1 MSNKILGVDIGL
13 QGAFSL
19 YVDGKF
25 ERVIDMP
32 CVEVIRGGKKKN
44 HISAQGVAAAIKELN
59 PTHAIVEKVGA
70 MPNQGVTSMFAFGRA
85 AGIIEGALAALNVP
99 VTYVTPQA
107 WMKATQC
114 GKGKDAIRHRCME
127 LHPEHQQLFAR
138 VKDSGR
144 ADATMMAY
152 YGNKL

>member
-1 MSNKILGVDIGL
+1 MIRCLGVDIGAN
-13 QGAFSL
+13 GAFSL

-85 AGIIEGALAALNVP
+85 AGLIEGALAALSVP
-99 VTYVTPQA
+99 ITFVTPQA

-144 ADATMMAY
+144 SDATMIAY
-152 YGNKL
+152 YGTKL

>member
-1 MSNKILGVDIGL
+1 MSNRILGVDIGIN
-13 QGAFSL
+13 GAFSL

-32 CVEVIRGGKKKN
+32 TVEVIRGGKKKN

-70 MPNQGVTSMFAFGRA
+70 MPNQGVSSMFAFGRA

-144 ADATMMAY
+144 ADATMIAY
-152 YGNKL
+152 YGTKL

>member
-1 MSNKILGVDIGL
+1 MSERIMGVDCGAM
-13 QGAFSL
+13 GAFSL

-70 MPNQGVTSMFAFGRA
+70 MPGQGVTSMFA
-85 AGIIEGALAALNVP
+85 LAALSVP
-99 VTYVTPQA
+99 ITFVTPQA
-107 WMKATQC
+107 WMKATAC

-127 LHPEHQQLFAR
+127 LNPDHQQLFAR

-152 YGNKL
+152 YGSKL

>member
-1 MSNKILGVDIGL
+1 MSERIMGVDCGAA
-13 QGAFSL
+13 GAFSL
-19 YVDGKF
+19 YVNGKF

-70 MPNQGVTSMFAFGRA
+70 MPNQGVSSMFAFGRA

>member
-1 MSNKILGVDIGL
+1 MIRIMGVDIGA

-25 ERVIDMP
+25 DRVIDMP
-32 CVEVIRGGKKKN
+32 TVEVIRGGKKKN

-70 MPNQGVTSMFAFGRA
+70 MPGQGVTSMFAFGRA
-85 AGIIEGALAALNVP
+85 AGLIEGCLAALAVP

-144 ADATMMAY
+144 ADASMIAY
-152 YGNKL
+152 YGTKL

>member
-1 MSNKILGVDIGL
+1 MIRILGVDVGL

-44 HISAQGVAAAIKELN
+44 HISAQGVAASIKELN

-70 MPNQGVTSMFAFGRA
+70 MPNQGVSSMFAFGRA

>member
-1 MSNKILGVDIGL
+1 MIRIMGVDIGA

-19 YVDGKF
+19 YVNGKF

-70 MPNQGVTSMFAFGRA
+70 MPNQGVSSMFAFGRA

>member
-1 MSNKILGVDIGL
+1 MIRVMGVDIGAA
-13 QGAFSL
+13 GAFSL

-32 CVEVIRGGKKKN
+32 VVEVIRGAKAKK

-70 MPNQGVTSMFAFGRA
+70 MPNQGVSSMFTFGRA

-99 VTYVTPQA
+99 VTYVTPQT
-107 WMKATQC
+107 WIKATGC

-127 LHPEHQQLFAR
+127 LNPEHQHLFAR

-144 ADATMMAY
+144 ADATMMAI
-152 YGNKL
+152 YGMKL

>member
-1 MSNKILGVDIGL
+1 MIRIMGVDIGA

-19 YVDGKF
+19 YVNGKF

-59 PTHAIVEKVGA
+59 PTHAVVEKVGA
-70 MPNQGVTSMFAFGRA
+70 MPNQGVSSMFAFGRA

-127 LHPEHQQLFAR
+127 IHPEHQQLFAR

-144 ADATMMAY
+144 ADATMMAV
-152 YGNKL
+152 YGTKL

>member
-1 MSNKILGVDIGL
+1 MIRVMGVDIGA
-13 QGAFSL
+13 QGSFSL

-85 AGIIEGALAALNVP
+85 AGLIEGALSALSVP
-99 VTYVTPQA
+99 ITFVTPQA

-127 LHPEHQQLFAR
+127 LHPDHQQLFAR

-144 ADATMMAY
+144 ADSTMMAY
-152 YGNKL
+152 YGSKL

>member
-1 MSNKILGVDIGL
+1 MTRIIGVDIGAA
-13 QGAFSL
+13 GAFSL

-32 CVEVIRGGKKKN
+32 CVEVIRGGKTKN
-44 HISAQGVAAAIKELN
+44 HISAQGVASAIKELN

-85 AGIIEGALAALNVP
+85 AGLIEGALAALSVP
-99 VTYVTPQA
+99 ITFVTPQA
-107 WMKATQC
+107 WMKATAC

-127 LHPEHQQLFAR
+127 LHPDHQQQFAR

-152 YGNKL
+152 YGSKL

>member
-1 MSNKILGVDIGL
+1 MIRVLGVDIGIN
-13 QGAFSL
+13 GAFSL
-19 YVDGKF
+19 YVNGKF

-59 PTHAIVEKVGA
+59 PTHAVVEKVGA

-99 VTYVTPQA
+99 VTYMTPQA

-152 YGNKL
+152 YGTKL

>member
-1 MSNKILGVDIGL
+1 MIRCCGIDIGAN
-13 QGAFSL
+13 GAFSL
-19 YVDGKF
+19 YVNGKF

-59 PTHAIVEKVGA
+59 PTHAVVEKVGA
-70 MPNQGVTSMFAFGRA
+70 MPNQGVSSMFTFGRA
-85 AGIIEGALAALNVP
+85 AGLIEGALAALNVP

>member
-1 MSNKILGVDIGL
+1 MIRCCGIDIGA

-19 YVDGKF
+19 YVNGKF

-59 PTHAIVEKVGA
+59 PTHAVVEKVGA